1 MTNDEIRRFYETTPE
16 AARLSTGPFQLEFDR
31 TKELLAE
38 RLPKPPATILDV
50 GGGPGAYSLWLADLG
65 FEVHL
70 IDPVEGLVSQAQQ
83 RNDAASRRIASCSV
97 GDARA
102 LRWSDASVDVVLELG
117 PLYHLIQREDRL
129 QALKEA
135 LRVLKPG
142 GKVFVAG
149 ISRFASILDGIS
161 RDLLKDATFQA
172 IVSADLQEGIHRNPT
187 GNPEYFTTAKFH
199 RPDELKAEV
208 LEAGFADVH
217 VFGIEGP
224 AWILPDF
231 DERWRDPRRK
241 LDLMTLARRLESEP
255 SILGASAH
263 LLAVG
268 IKPVELASGR

>member
-1 MTNDEIRRFYETTPE
+1 MTDDEIRRFYETTPE
-16 AARLSTGPFQLEFDR
+16 AERLSTGPFQLEFER

-50 GGGPGAYSLWLADLG
+50 GGGPGAYALWLADLG
-65 FEVHL
+65 YEVHL

-83 RNDAASRRIASCSV
+83 RSDAGSHRIASCGV

-102 LRWSDASVDVVLELG
+102 LKWSDASVDVVLELG
-117 PLYHLIQREDRL
+117 PLYHLIHREDRL

-135 LRVLKPG
+135 LRVLKPS

-149 ISRFASILDGIS
+149 ISRCASILDGVS
-161 RDLLKDATFQA
+161 RDLLKDPTFQA
-172 IVSADLQEGIHRNPT
+172 IVTADLEEGIHRNTT

-199 RPDELKAEV
+199 RPDELKTEV

-231 DERWRDPRRK
+231 DTRWRDPRRK
-241 LDLMTLARRLESEP
+241 RDLLTLARRLESEP
-255 SILGASAH
+255 SIQGASAH

-268 IKPVELASGR
+268 SNPT